1 MHSGHLLTW
10 GVHLSL
16 SYLFAFSCCSD
27 PHFRGMEM
35 SFPPFVIQRV
45 SGWTLEVWALESES
59 PVFHL
64 HFIIGDQCD
73 FEDITKPT

>member
-1 MHSGHLLTW
+1 
-10 GVHLSL
+10 
-16 SYLFAFSCCSD
+16 
-27 PHFRGMEM
+27 M
-35 SFPPFVIQRV
+35 SFPPFVIQIV

-64 HFIIGDQCD
+64 HFITGDQCD